1 MNEYFYY
8 LFIINLLGIVF
19 YGFDKLLA
27 ILKKNRISENWLFLV
42 SVVGGALGCIIGM
55 FIFRH
60 KIRKTKFY
68 ILNFSMLIL
77 WCYVIYF
84 LVI

>member
-27 ILKKNRISENWLFLV
+27 FLKKNRISENWLFLV

-60 KIRKTKFY
+60 KIRKPKYLIVVPLSLIILIYLMTK
-68 ILNFSMLIL
+68 
-77 WCYVIYF
+77 
-84 LVI
+84 